1 MIDGHTV
8 TPTGYVKID
17 ILLPDHIFHT
27 NATILNSTVGRESER
42 IEKWLRFV
50 MKWFFFLGP
59 FHILKQGQVQ
69 RSKRVQE
76 KQNALACFFR
86 DS

>member
-50 MKWFFFLGP
+50 MK
-59 FHILKQGQVQ
+59 
-69 RSKRVQE
+69 
-76 KQNALACFFR
+76 CFFPWTVSYFKTR
-86 DS
+86 SGPKVKTGSRKTKRISMFFP